1 MTTGTR
7 RDRRAHERRQA
18 RGRREAMAAGGGS
31 GGGSRPSYLVPV
43 IVVGLGLA
51 LVLGL
56 RAAGVFEPG
65 PPKLDVSD
73 ARFNPAGQAAG
84 VQQKD
89 EGRGHV
95 SATQTVKYG
104 TTPPTSGDHWD
115 TPAPWGSYDKQQ
127 PNERT
132 VHNLE
137 HGGIV
142 ISYAGLSPDEQKQ
155 LTTIV
160 AQLRTTQ
167 YRKIVLQPYSGLP
180 DAKVA
185 LAAWDW
191 LMKLPVIDET
201 EIVRFVKAHY
211 DGPEAPEPGV
221 P

>member
-1 MTTGTR
+1 MTLSTR
-7 RDRRAHERRQA
+7 RDRRAQERRQVK
-18 RGRREAMAAGGGS
+18 GRRGAAGDG
-31 GGGSRPSYLVPV
+31 GGGSRPFYLAPA
-43 IVVGLGLA
+43 IVAVVAIA

-73 ARFNPAGQAAG
+73 ARFNPAGQVVG
-84 VQQKD
+84 VRQKD
-89 EGRGHV
+89 EGKAHV
-95 SATQTVKYG
+95 AATQTVQYG

-127 PNERT
+127 QNERT
-132 VHNLE
+132 THNLE

-142 ISYAGLSPDEQKQ
+142 ISYAGLSSDEQKQ

-160 AQLRTTQ
+160 AQLRSGQ
-167 YRKIVLQPYSGLP
+167 YRKIVLQPYAGLP